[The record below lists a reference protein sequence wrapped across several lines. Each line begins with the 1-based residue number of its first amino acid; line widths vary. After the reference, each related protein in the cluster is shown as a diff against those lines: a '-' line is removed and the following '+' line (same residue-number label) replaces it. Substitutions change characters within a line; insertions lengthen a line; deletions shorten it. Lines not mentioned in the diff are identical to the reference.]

1 MPESGKILRFRTRPI
16 SAGYSREEAA
26 ERAAE
31 FLAIPASERNAACV
45 DGTLADSDVLSS
57 VLSRLWAIINTS
69 PATVAEAAPQI
80 HKWVTA
86 REDRQF
92 FFDER
97 DYFLGE
103 SALLAGASL
112 RLIGKREET
121 ERWLD
126 RSDAAFRHTVAP
138 TAHLARVSYTRL
150 ALRYDQHRHDE
161 LLELTPSVSLTFKKL
176 GMVNDFVKCEFL
188 QAMSLKELG
197 RLEESATLLEA
208 MTQNNQV
215 DSALAGMA
223 LVNLGGLR
231 SEQGEFDKARLA
243 YAQAAPLLREA
254 RRFAALADL
263 KLMLGGTLQRT
274 GRLLAAIEAF
284 RESVSDHL
292 ALGMATRAAYGRLFV
307 AGALLEADRPREAE
321 WEIRAALPTIDAQE
335 MGPEAVAALG
345 LLSESVRQ
353 RRTDPKALLMLRE
366 CLQDTN

>member
-1 MPESGKILRFRTRPI
+1 MPETAKVLPFRARPT
-16 SAGYSREEAA
+16 SPEYSRGEASA
-26 ERAAE
+26 K
-31 FLAIPASERNAACV
+31 ASEY
-45 DGTLADSDVLSS
+45 LAMPIGERTPAGLDEALANGDVLTA
-57 VLSRLWAIINTS
+57 LLARLWELINTS
-69 PATVAEAAPQI
+69 PASVAEEAPEI
-80 HKWVTA
+80 HKWVTS
-86 REDRQF
+86 RDQRQF

-112 RLIGKREET
+112 RLLGKREET

-138 TAHLARVSYTRL
+138 AAHLARVCYTRL

-176 GMVNDFVKCEFL
+176 GMLNDFAKCEFL

-197 RLEESATLLEA
+197 RLDESAMRLEGL
-208 MTQNNQV
+208 TTGQQV
-215 DSALAGMA
+215 ESALAGMA

-231 SEQGEFDKARLA
+231 SEQGQYDKATLA
-243 YAQAAPLLREA
+243 YAKAAPLLREA
-254 RRFAALADL
+254 KRFSALADL

-274 GRLLAAIEAF
+274 GQLAAAIEAF

-292 ALGMATRAAYGRLFV
+292 ALGMETRAAYGRLFV

-321 WEIRAALPTIDAQE
+321 WEIRAALPTFDEQE
-335 MGPEAVAALG
+335 MAPEAIAAVG
-345 LLSESVRQ
+345 LLRESVQQ
-353 RRTDPKALLMLRE
+353 RKTDPKALVELRE
-366 CLQDTN
+366 YLQAKN